1 MIKGIRQSFGKIL
14 KAPQTTDTKSKKT
27 MLLLKQQQSNLS
39 SNLLASVKQQ
49 LMFQQHED
57 DDGGNRNRDHRNFQQ
72 EAYFDDGGRDDN
84 IDHSSKVKRVDDA
97 TRKRENQS
105 KLVDAKSGRKDQVNS
120 VARDKLKEEKRSYQD
135 DSSDEI
141 EKNENIERSKEF
153 VASVKGINQTF
164 QIIDSLKIEKIK
176 NSSEKQLFMTFY
188 EMFMTIVCEVFN
200 PQFCNQIRKE
210 LQVFED
216 PLANSLEDGLP
227 DVAKLFD
234 IDNDVNEL
242 IDWLNEL
249 RDKVTIKN
257 QFITC
262 ANIDTLTSF
271 QRLMLISILARSV
284 HQQFER
290 SLMTTIGFT
299 YNIDRICKKLQTDIS
314 KSSKDFIP
322 KSYFD
327 KLYKLTIDFTQLELR
342 NLVIHQQHQSLG
354 ANPLPDVKGTHH

>member
-14 KAPQTTDTKSKKT
+14 KAPQTTDAKCS
-27 MLLLKQQQSNLS
+27 S
-39 SNLLASVKQQ
+39 SNNN
-49 LMFQQHED
+49 LMFQQHQK
-57 DDGGNRNRDHRNFQQ
+57 DDGDDRNRDHRNFQQ
-72 EAYFDDGGRDDN
+72 NADFEDGGGDQN
-84 IDHSSKVKRVDDA
+84 IDYSSKVKRVDDA

-200 PQFCNQIRKE
+200 PQFCDQIRKE
-210 LQVFED
+210 LLVFVD
-216 PLANSLEDGLP
+216 PLANSLKDGLP
-227 DVAKLFD
+227 D
-234 IDNDVNEL
+234 IDNDVNEY

-249 RDKVTIKN
+249 REKVTIRN